1 MPTGAAI
8 SVQPAKRCFF
18 IEQLR
23 GGSPVKGWPGPTAI
37 FLAWEPLAGHT
48 ACLFGN
54 PSSKML
60 CFHFPVEVS
69 WARFADIDAAW
80 AHAVSLAT
88 TWINNGPRAKMRRQ
102 SELPPQPPAP

>member
-1 MPTGAAI
+1 
-8 SVQPAKRCFF
+8 
-18 IEQLR
+18 
-23 GGSPVKGWPGPTAI
+23 
-37 FLAWEPLAGHT
+37 
-48 ACLFGN
+48 
-54 PSSKML
+54 ML